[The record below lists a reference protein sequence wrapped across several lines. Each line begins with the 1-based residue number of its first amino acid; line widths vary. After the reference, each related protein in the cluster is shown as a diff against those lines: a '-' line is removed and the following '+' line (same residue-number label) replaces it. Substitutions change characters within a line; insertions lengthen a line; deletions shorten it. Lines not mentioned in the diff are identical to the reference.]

1 MTATAGGGSPG
12 WTGEIFKTL
21 KKEEVRLRRY
31 QMFEEAKA
39 DIVRF
44 IEDVYKI
51 KRLDSSLGYLPSAE
65 IEVTEVGVLWPMS
78 GNRG

>member
-1 MTATAGGGSPG
+1 MR
-12 WTGEIFKTL
+12 L
-21 KKEEVRLRRY
+21 KRY
-31 QMFEEAKA
+31 QTFEEAKA

-65 IEVTEVGVLWPMS
+65 IEVTEVGYFGPCLVTGVDFKLAAALT
-78 GNRG
+78 GACL